1 MLFDSLPRGTVN
13 FAHKVMSYE
22 QSKDSVTVTAQTT
35 DAAGKT
41 QEVKFTGDYLVAAD
55 GSNSTI
61 RRLMLP
67 EDKRRLSM
75 NLAGCHL
82 VCPVIATAMQAWND
96 AHVLN
101 PHAFL
106 HAGMQA

>member
-1 MLFDSLPRGTVN
+1 MLFDSLPQGTVN

-22 QSKDSVTVTAQTT
+22 QSEDSVTVTAQAT

-61 RRLMLP
+61 RRLMIP
-67 EDKRRLSM
+67 EDKRRWS
-75 NLAGCHL
+75 
-82 VCPVIATAMQAWND
+82 IAS
-96 AHVLN
+96 
-101 PHAFL
+101 
-106 HAGMQA
+106 